1 MASIL
6 IPPDTPA
13 PVPPSEDRQLALW
26 EAAHGGELDLTPH
39 MLLQLEDD
47 LERSRMREAF
57 WISVVVHLMVVII
70 LAMSPKWFPAMM
82 NGVILTTPQDLL
94 KNQQMT
100 YLDLPPDLQKAP
112 KVAPKTD
119 VLSDKNRIAE
129 SRHPSLDKKT
139 LEELKRAGPPKM
151 QAPPSQQQQQQAAQQ
166 AQQARQ
172 QTPQQQQPQPNQ
184 QNQQTA
190 QTQPANPIQNPRLPS
205 PPPEGTAKFP
215 GNLAGMMSPGS
226 SIEQA
231 ARAVAEHRGGASYGG
246 GGGGDYGAGPGGSAR
261 VRGNLEVLSDTQG
274 VDFGPYLE
282 RVLQIVRMNWYNI
295 IPEEARP
302 PMLKKGRVAIEFA
315 ITKDGKVAGMRIVA
329 PSGDTPLDRAA
340 WGGITASAPFAP
352 LPDQFHGPYLA
363 LRFHFYYNPSKG
375 DLG

>member
-13 PVPPSEDRQLALW
+13 PVTPSEDRQLALW

-39 MLLQLEDD
+39 LLLQLEDD

-82 NGVILTTPQDLL
+82 NGVTLTTPQDLL
-94 KNQQMT
+94 KDQETT
-100 YLDLPPDLQKAP
+100 YLDLPPDVQKAL
-112 KVAPKTD
+112 KRPKTNI
-119 VLSDKNRIAE
+119 LSDKDRTAE

-151 QAPPSQQQQQQAAQQ
+151 QAPPSQQQQPQP

-172 QTPQQQQPQPNQ
+172 QAPQPQQPQQQPQ
-184 QNQQTA
+184 QNQGQQMA
-190 QTQPANPIQNPRLPS
+190 QLQPANPVENPRLPA
-205 PPPEGTAKFP
+205 PQEGTPKFP
-215 GNLAGMMSPGS
+215 STFGGGMSAGS

-231 ARAVAEHRGGASYGG
+231 ARAVAEHRGGGTYG
-246 GGGGDYGAGPGGSAR
+246 GGGGDYGVGPGGSAR

-282 RVLQIVRMNWYNI
+282 RVLQAVRMNWYNL

-302 PMLKKGRVAIEFA
+302 PLLKRGKVAIEFA
-315 ITKDGKVAGMRIVA
+315 ITKDGKVAGMRIVG

-340 WGGITASAPFAP
+340 WGGITASSPFAP
-352 LPDQFHGPYLA
+352 LPNEFHGPYLA
-363 LRFHFYYNPSKG
+363 LRFRFYYNPGKG
-375 DLG
+375 DLE